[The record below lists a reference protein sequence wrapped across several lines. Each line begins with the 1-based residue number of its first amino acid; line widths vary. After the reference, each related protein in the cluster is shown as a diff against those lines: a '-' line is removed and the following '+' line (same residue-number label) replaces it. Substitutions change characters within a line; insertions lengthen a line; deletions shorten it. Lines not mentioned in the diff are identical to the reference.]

1 LVNYSDYQSIQ
12 SAPSGGLQEADRVS
26 DILDATSYNHDAD
39 PITDWVEITTSGS
52 DSVVKIDRDGTG
64 GTYSMTQ
71 VATLQGITG
80 LTDEAALVTS
90 GNLLAA

>member
-1 LVNYSDYQSIQ
+1 MR
-12 SAPSGGLQEADRVS
+12 SASNSRWIRLIAVIS
-26 DILDATSYNHDAD
+26 F
-39 PITDWVEITTSGS
+39 
-52 DSVVKIDRDGTG
+52 KIDRDGTG
-64 GTYSMTQ
+64 GTYTMTQ